1 MLIQLIKL
9 ISQERT
15 YEKECVR
22 EAPSNPEKECKR
34 QSVCQTHALN
44 ERETK
49 RERRKGVDRNI
60 ERNIIE
66 L

>member
-1 MLIQLIKL
+1 M
-9 ISQERT
+9 
-15 YEKECVR
+15 R
-22 EAPSNPEKECKR
+22 EAPSYPEKECKR
-34 QSVCQTHALN
+34 QSVCQTLRRTHALN

-49 RERRKGVDRNI
+49 RERRKSVDRNN